1 MVDSGAETD
10 AVVVQKTLIE
20 RDYFAVLI
28 SRYEARLD
36 RYVRRLGVFNP
47 DDRHDVLQDIF
58 IKVYRNLNAFD
69 QKLSFSS
76 WIYRI
81 AHNETM
87 SWFRRRTARP
97 EGHMVDDGDAV
108 LELISGG
115 ETSER
120 AHLEESDKEAI
131 SQAIKKLPQK
141 YQDVLLLRY
150 FEERTY
156 EEIADILEI
165 PTGTVATLVF
175 RAKDRLK
182 RLLDTQG
189 YLYGHT

>member
-1 MVDSGAETD
+1 MVDSGTDTD
-10 AVVVQKTLIE
+10 AVVVQKTLKE
-20 RDYFAVLI
+20 RDYFGVLI
-28 SRYEARLD
+28 SRYEGKLD
-36 RYVRRLGVFNP
+36 RYVRRLGVFSP

-87 SWFRRRTARP
+87 SWFRRRAARP

-108 LELISGG
+108 LELISGR

-120 AHLEESDKEAI
+120 VHLEESDRESINK
-131 SQAIKKLPQK
+131 AIKELPQK

-165 PTGTVATLVF
+165 PIGTVATLVF

-182 RLLDTQG
+182 RLLDAQG
-189 YLYGHT
+189 YVYGHA